1 MKTIEVIDLEKL
13 DSSAITVVDVRSSED
28 YSKGTFNNAISIPK
42 SDFYNNVSN
51 IEKNKPVY
59 VLCYTGDNSVEIVDI
74 SMKMDMMLTILLV
87 VIEHI

>member
-42 SDFYNNVSN
+42 SDFYNNVQIN
-51 IEKNKPVY
+51 IM
-59 VLCYTGDNSVEIVDI
+59 YTLEYIP
-74 SMKMDMMLTILLV
+74 LY
-87 VIEHI
+87 

>member
-59 VLCYTGDNSVEIVDI
+59 VLCYTGDNSVEII

>member
-51 IEKNKPVY
+51 IEKISQFMFFAI
-59 VLCYTGDNSVEIVDI
+59 LEIIV
-74 SMKMDMMLTILLV
+74 SKL
-87 VIEHI
+87 

>member
-51 IEKNKPVY
+51 IEKA
-59 VLCYTGDNSVEIVDI
+59 
-74 SMKMDMMLTILLV
+74 
-87 VIEHI
+87 

>member
-42 SDFYNNVSN
+42 SDFYTNVSN
-51 IEKNKPVY
+51 IEISQFMFFAI
-59 VLCYTGDNSVEIVDI
+59 LEIIV
-74 SMKMDMMLTILLV
+74 SKL
-87 VIEHI
+87 